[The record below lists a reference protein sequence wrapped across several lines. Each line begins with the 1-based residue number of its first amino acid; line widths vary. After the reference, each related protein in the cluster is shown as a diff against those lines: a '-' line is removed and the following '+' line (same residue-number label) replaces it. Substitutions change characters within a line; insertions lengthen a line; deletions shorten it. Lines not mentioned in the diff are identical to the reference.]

1 MIISKS
7 DYVQDYNEIWADLNY
22 VKKRVKHLSHENLIN
37 EIYNYLDLDGLPR
50 LNQIVND
57 WDFMNDENLSREDRE
72 ELEQIFSLLYS
83 RGIRL

>member
-1 MIISKS
+1 VIINRSE
-7 DYVQDYNEIWADLNY
+7 YVQDYNEIWADLNY
-22 VKKRVKHLSHENLIN
+22 VKKRVKHLSNENLIN

-72 ELEQIFSLLYS
+72 ELEQIFSLLYA